1 MGRVWEALDIVGSPA
16 GQQHWVSILG
26 RVLQGKRP
34 GCELNPGAGK
44 LRAMSG
50 GTGRSGWM

>member
-26 RVLQGKRP
+26 RVLQGKSP
-34 GCELNPGAGK
+34 GCGLNPGAGK